1 MKKTEKENKRVLDA
15 SIFNHRNEMRQ
26 KMKELRWNN
35 SKSYW
40 KIFNLGCLRN
50 NQIIILAHFE
60 LNETPDNIENDY
72 DLLNIELHFINT
84 PNMEINGQIPADE
97 ISKSVK
103 DLKIEKTYYDDNII
117 NEYIKSS
124 AYLLMPIYVIL
135 FNCILVPDTWL
146 SGNIIPIFKNKEK
159 SSDPKNYKLISIL
172 SSQRK
177 HSTSM
182 FNRRLN
188 ADSDEFVLINE
199 SQVGF
204 RHKYSTNENIISFRS
219 ILITL
224 KKKEMFCVFMNF
236 DKSLR
241 YCLERGF
248 MVQITHESDCW

>member
-15 SIFNHRNEMRQ
+15 SIFNQRNEMRQ

-97 ISKSVK
+97 ISKSAK

-172 SSQRK
+172 SCLGK
-177 HSTSM
+177 HFTSIL
-182 FNRRLN
+182 NKRLN

-199 SQVGF
+199 RQVGF
-204 RHKYSTNENIISFRS
+204 KHEYSTNEISLHSLFE
-219 ILITL
+219 LLTL
-224 KKKEMFCVFMNF
+224 KKKKMFCVFM
-236 DKSLR
+236 D
-241 YCLERGF
+241 Y
-248 MVQITHESDCW
+248 D